1 MNYPGRLRPWLEY
14 MDGKTGAEVKRMECD
29 EQGCFLTVHRRRS
42 DPSRKQGFPFD
53 IQFHSTSRVPPS
65 PLPGRTPLPLH
76 LVHEMGNLCG
86 KEGPV
91 SPAPTGHVLG
101 SAPVAARQKAKN
113 PKKPKVTGPGR
124 TLGASDSGPGH
135 DGKPQSTPV
144 DARAAA
150 ALAAEVWGRPITRV
164 QVNGWLMMMY
174 VFPIATIKQR
184 SEKWQVGGSV
194 GSRQTENTEPAH
206 PGFGKDQGTTGGIGL
221 GLELFVLLLVQCA

>member
-1 MNYPGRLRPWLEY
+1 
-14 MDGKTGAEVKRMECD
+14 
-29 EQGCFLTVHRRRS
+29 
-42 DPSRKQGFPFD
+42 
-53 IQFHSTSRVPPS
+53 
-65 PLPGRTPLPLH
+65 
-76 LVHEMGNLCG
+76 MGNLCG
-86 KEGPV
+86 KEGPA

-150 ALAAEVWGRPITRV
+150 ALAAEVWGRAITRV
-164 QVNGWLMMMY
+164 QMDGWLMMY

-184 SEKWQVGGSV
+184 PEKWQVGGSA